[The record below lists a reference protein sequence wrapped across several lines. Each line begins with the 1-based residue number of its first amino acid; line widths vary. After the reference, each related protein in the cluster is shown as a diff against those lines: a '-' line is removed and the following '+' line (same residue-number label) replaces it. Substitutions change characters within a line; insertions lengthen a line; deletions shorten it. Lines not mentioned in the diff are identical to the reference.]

1 MDRLR
6 RNRLNV
12 FLFLGALLAL
22 GIAAGASFSG
32 TVKMD
37 VTTKQGI
44 LGPLQVGFHSLW
56 GDDAR
61 QAPPPVQ
68 EAQSPVTVKIV
79 HSDIEPNA
87 EELSLMKSMREVL
100 RKCQEVQLNQGF
112 QMNQYSQDGRQYHV
126 EPIPEIYMVHR
137 HFTADEK
144 RKIRSY
150 IATLPASCQKY

>member
-12 FLFLGALLAL
+12 FLFLGALLVL

-37 VTTKQGI
+37 VSTKQGI

-61 QAPPPVQ
+61 PAPPVQ
-68 EAQSPVTVKIV
+68 DAQSPLTVNIV

-100 RKCQEVQLNQGF
+100 RKCQEVQLNQG
-112 QMNQYSQDGRQYHV
+112 STDSRQYHV

-137 HFTADEK
+137 HFTAEEK
-144 RKIRSY
+144 RQIRGY